1 MVTLFLKRMF
11 FNCVTILFCLTLI
24 PPIGCSERSH
34 STITIKGSTTVHP
47 ILDRI
52 STEYMKKK
60 DINIVQR
67 SEGSHTGIRALIDGQ
82 CDIAASSSRI
92 TQPLIQ
98 AAESKKTNLKEF
110 VFAYDLIIPIM
121 HPSNPVQN
129 LSIDQLR
136 DLFTGSNENWSE
148 VGGKAEKVL
157 VVNRNMSSGTR
168 KVWEENV
175 TKFEN
180 APKEHIVL
188 QSNSEVLAFVT
199 KNHSA
204 IGYISIG
211 YVNHDVKT
219 VSVNGIEPTLENA
232 GNHKFPLHRNLYL
245 YVADGKFSYEIKS
258 FIIYLLS
265 RDGQEIVKQSGF
277 IPLYPLSLDK

>member
-1 MVTLFLKRMF
+1 MVIFFLKRMI
-11 FNCVTILFCLTLI
+11 FNYVTILFCFTLI
-24 PPIGCSERSH
+24 PPIGCSERSN

-47 ILDRI
+47 ILDRV
-52 STEYMKKK
+52 SAEYMKKK
-60 DINIVQR
+60 KVNIVQL
-67 SEGSHTGIRALIDGQ
+67 SKGSSTGIRELIDGQ
-82 CDIAASSSRI
+82 CDIATSSSKI
-92 TQPLIQ
+92 SPSLIQ
-98 AAESKKTNLKEF
+98 EAESKKINLKEF
-110 VFAYDLIIPIM
+110 IFAYDLMIPII
-121 HPSNPVQN
+121 HPTNPVQN

-136 DLFTGSNENWSE
+136 DIFTGSIENWKE

-175 TKFEN
+175 IKSEN
-180 APKEHIVL
+180 APKEHVVL
-188 QSNSEVLAFVT
+188 QSNSEVLAYVT
-199 KNHSA
+199 KNPSA

-232 GNHKFPLHRNLYL
+232 GNHKSPLHRNLYL
-245 YVADGKFSYEIKS
+245 YVADGNFYYEMKS

-265 RDGQEIVKQSGF
+265 SDGQEIVKQSGF